1 MRNLKIDRAADE
13 PCPVGEVILLV
24 DNDPAVGCM
33 LRALVGADQRLIVTA
48 DSMRI
53 MALLDTHAVGV
64 MLCNEHLEG
73 QENGL
78 YLLAR
83 VRERYPM
90 TQLVLM
96 SEGVDEALLA
106 FAINEVGVLKYLKK
120 PLVLEQV
127 RRALDG
133 ALRHYRQAVK
143 IDQLRSGYRQMA
155 KDMRGLPYR
164 VRRFRRGARLVI
176 RHGRDL
182 LLASATTLVA
192 LQAMFLGVGLIVLA
206 ALYVV
211 KSALGIDVMADVH
224 LQDLL
229 DR

>member
-1 MRNLKIDRAADE
+1 VRKLTIRRAADGSL
-13 PCPVGEVILLV
+13 PVVEAILLV
-24 DNDPAVGCM
+24 DNDPAVGCV
-33 LRALVGADQRLIVTA
+33 LRALVGAEQRLIVTA
-48 DSMRI
+48 DSAQV

-83 VRERYPM
+83 VRERHPLI
-90 TQLVLM
+90 QLVLM

-120 PLVLEQV
+120 PLVFEQV
-127 RRALDG
+127 RKALDG
-133 ALRHYRQAVK
+133 ALRHYRQAVE

-155 KDMRGLPYR
+155 KEMRGLPYR
-164 VRRFRRGARLVI
+164 VRRLRRGARLVI

-182 LLASATTLVA
+182 LLASATALVA
-192 LQAMFLGVGLIVLA
+192 LQAVFLGVGLIVLA
-206 ALYVV
+206 ALYLV
-211 KSALGIDVMADVH
+211 KSALGIDIMANLH